1 VGLFP
6 AGRVNEKEVFDM
18 AGNVWEWCLNQNG
31 DPAGRE
37 DVESRVVRGGAW
49 DYGPDFCRA
58 ADRLDYA
65 PDYRGDGIGFR
76 VCRGSPIDPRDA
88 ASLSAEM
95 PSR

>member
-1 VGLFP
+1 
-6 AGRVNEKEVFDM
+6 M

-37 DVESRVVRGGAW
+37 DVEFRVLRGGAW
-49 DYGPDFCRA
+49 DDIPGGCRA
-58 ADRLDYA
+58 ARRYYGSPDDRFDF
-65 PDYRGDGIGFR
+65 IGFR

-88 ASLSAEM
+88 ASLGAES